1 MTARRWVMTFI
12 RMHKL
17 VFVCGFL
24 VTTVMTL
31 VNLIYPFLGGRL
43 INIAFYDQDLKA
55 FLKLCLIYA
64 GILLFNQF
72 IVATLNNLISSQIM
86 TGFVFDIRRAL
97 FRKILHQ
104 KGKDLSG
111 MYSGD
116 LISRMNRDAK
126 DIMNLLFWSGLW
138 GYSNLLHIVFAVG
151 FMFYYHVLLGV
162 FTVVLVPVVFMASRY
177 FKRRALRVNRDL
189 AAEQGRLSSYL
200 FEIVANMREI
210 KLLNAGGL
218 VTRTFLRRTVSIH
231 HKNVDNGRIEVST
244 ERVNAF
250 ITLAAQLLLF
260 IICARLIV
268 KGQMQLGV
276 FVAAASYFNM
286 AVTYFSSINSK
297 ITDTWGQNVSLQRV
311 AELLNEE
318 EEDYREARLPTLI
331 KEGTIEFRNVSFG
344 YTEERPV
351 LDGFNLRVEGGS
363 TVGIAGRSGAG
374 KTTLGSLLC
383 SLYPVDGGELLIDGR
398 NVNEYNLH
406 SLRSQVGV
414 VHQETVLYDN
424 TLRYNLSF
432 TNNRDQDSLL
442 LEAFKRAALDELVQ
456 NLPEGLDT
464 VLGISGQELSGG
476 QKQRLAIARILVK
489 NPKILV
495 FDEATSSLD
504 SKNEAL
510 IRQMTGELA
519 QDRTLIIIA
528 HRLSTLRGCDRIAV
542 LEDGRVTG
550 YDTHD
555 VLIRSNKTYIDLFSE
570 QRAGGEAV

>member
-1 MTARRWVMTFI
+1 M
-12 RMHKL
+12 
-17 VFVCGFL
+17 
-24 VTTVMTL
+24 
-31 VNLIYPFLGGRL
+31 
-43 INIAFYDQDLKA
+43 
-55 FLKLCLIYA
+55 
-64 GILLFNQF
+64 
-72 IVATLNNLISSQIM
+72 
-86 TGFVFDIRRAL
+86 
-97 FRKILHQ
+97 
-104 KGKDLSG
+104 
-111 MYSGD
+111 
-116 LISRMNRDAK
+116 
-126 DIMNLLFWSGLW
+126 
-138 GYSNLLHIVFAVG
+138 
-151 FMFYYHVLLGV
+151 
-162 FTVVLVPVVFMASRY
+162 
-177 FKRRALRVNRDL
+177 
-189 AAEQGRLSSYL
+189 
-200 FEIVANMREI
+200 
-210 KLLNAGGL
+210 
-218 VTRTFLRRTVSIH
+218 
-231 HKNVDNGRIEVST
+231 
-244 ERVNAF
+244 
-250 ITLAAQLLLF
+250 
-260 IICARLIV
+260 
-268 KGQMQLGV
+268 
-276 FVAAASYFNM
+276 
-286 AVTYFSSINSK
+286 
-297 ITDTWGQNVSLQRV
+297 
-311 AELLNEE
+311 
-318 EEDYREARLPTLI
+318 
-331 KEGTIEFRNVSFG
+331 
-344 YTEERPV
+344 
-351 LDGFNLRVEGGS
+351 
-363 TVGIAGRSGAG
+363 GIAGRSGAG

-442 LEAFKRAALDELVQ
+442 LEALKRAALYELVL
-456 NLPEGLDT
+456 NLPDGLDT
-464 VLGISGQELSGG
+464 VLGTSGQELSGG